1 MDLDEKYKK
10 LKTLLEK
17 EKFPKPY
24 MFKFIILTNKDKEM
38 EVKNCFT
45 DGNPEIKTSPSKSN
59 KYTTIQIIQKMN
71 SAQEI
76 IDKYKAVSKIKNVI
90 HI

>member
-1 MDLDEKYKK
+1 MDLDEKYKN
-10 LKTLLEK
+10 LKSLLEK
-17 EKFPKPY
+17 EVFPKPY
-24 MFKFIILTNKDKEM
+24 MFKFIILTDKDKEQ
-38 EVKNCFT
+38 EVKNCFK
-45 DGNPEIKTSPSKSN
+45 DGEPEIKTSASKSN
-59 KYTTIQIIQKMN
+59 KYTTIQIVQNMK